1 MATLTATKF
10 SSPGEAQR
18 ALEVLQGL
26 EPQRLISIQDAAIVS
41 WPEGTDKPTTSNLH
55 NLAGAGAL
63 GGAFWGM
70 LFGLIFF
77 MPFLGAAIG
86 AITGAIAGHFTD
98 YGIDDNFIKQVRDQ
112 VTPGTSALFLL
123 TSDAVV
129 DRIAE
134 ALKEAGI
141 TGQIISTNL
150 SGEQEAKL
158 KEAFSAA

>member
-1 MATLTATKF
+1 MATLTVSKF
-10 SSPGEAQR
+10 SSPDEAQR
-18 ALEVLQGL
+18 ALDVLQGL
-26 EPQRLISIQDAAIVS
+26 QPQRLIAIQDAAIVS
-41 WPEGTDKPTTSNLH
+41 WPEGADQPKTSNMH
-55 NLAGAGAL
+55 NLTGAGAL

-86 AITGAIAGHFTD
+86 AVTGAIAGHFTD
-98 YGIDDNFIKQVRDQ
+98 FGIDDNFIKEVQSQ

-123 TSDAVV
+123 SSGAVV
-129 DRIAE
+129 DRVVE
-134 ALKEAGI
+134 ALKDAGI

-150 SGEQEAKL
+150 SGEEEAKL

>member
-10 SSPGEAQR
+10 SSPDEAQR

-26 EPQRLISIQDAAIVS
+26 QPQRLITIQDAAIVS
-41 WPEGTDKPTTSNLH
+41 WPEGADKPQTSNLH
-55 NLAGAGAL
+55 NLTGAGAL

-86 AITGAIAGHFTD
+86 AITGAISGHFTN
-98 YGIDDNFIKQVRDQ
+98 YGIDDTFVNQVRSQ

-123 TSDAVV
+123 TSDGVV

-150 SGEQEAKL
+150 SGEQEAQI
-158 KEAFSAA
+158 KEAFASA